1 MLYFTGFYS
10 ALQFTRCDLVRRIR
24 YPYLEGS
31 NFEQL
36 QEVPSDSSVSL
47 CQGSLLG
54 IEPAAAFLILRIV
67 TILSRRIGAMNR
79 ILGATALGLAL
90 ATSGFV
96 AAHASVPLP
105 VIQQAS
111 GLPTLA
117 PVLKKIMPAVVSIA
131 IKTRAPEAATQ
142 QRKGRDAKPAAV
154 DQQARAAGSGVVID
168 ANQGLIITNN
178 HVIDRADEITVQLAD
193 GRELTAKLV
202 GGDPDTD
209 IAVIRIPAENLTAIN
224 VGDSD
229 QVEVGDFVLAIG
241 NPFLIGQTVTS
252 GIVSGLNRTNVG
264 IEQYEN
270 FIQTDAAI
278 YPGNSGGAL
287 VNLRGDLI
295 GINTA
300 FIGATNSN
308 PGMGF
313 AIPINMARVV
323 ADRIVETGD
332 VRRGKLGITFEDP
345 TPALVREF
353 KFSVAPTTPI
363 ITKVDPGSPADAAG
377 LKAGDVVT
385 DLAGTPLRDTSQLR
399 SRLGLLW
406 VGESAELTVIRN
418 GKPTVIRATI
428 ADPQRSKSK

>member
-1 MLYFTGFYS
+1 MN
-10 ALQFTRCDLVRRIR
+10 Q
-24 YPYLEGS
+24 
-31 NFEQL
+31 
-36 QEVPSDSSVSL
+36 
-47 CQGSLLG
+47 
-54 IEPAAAFLILRIV
+54 ILR
-67 TILSRRIGAMNR
+67 
-79 ILGATALGLAL
+79 ATALGLAL
-90 ATSGFV
+90 AASGFV
-96 AAHASVPLP
+96 AANASVPLP

-111 GLPTLA
+111 GMPTLA
-117 PVLKKIMPAVVSIA
+117 PVLKKITPAVVSIA
-131 IKTRAPEAATQ
+131 VKSRAPDANTQ
-142 QRKGRDAKPAAV
+142 QRRTRDAKPAAV
-154 DQQARAAGSGVVID
+154 DQQVHAAGSGVVID
-168 ANQGLIITNN
+168 AGQGFIITNN

-209 IAVIRIPAENLTAIN
+209 IAVIKIPAENLTAIV

-252 GIVSGLNRTNVG
+252 GIISGLNRTNVG

-278 YPGNSGGAL
+278 YPGNSRGAL

-313 AIPINMARVV
+313 AIPINMARLV
-323 ADRIVETGD
+323 ADHILETGD
-332 VRRGKLGITFEDP
+332 VRRGKLGITFEDSSP
-345 TPALVREF
+345 PLVREF
-353 KFSVAPTTPI
+353 KFATPPTTPI
-363 ITKVDPGSPADAAG
+363 ITKVEAGSPADLAG

-385 DLAGTPLRDTSQLR
+385 DLGGAPVRDTSQLR
-399 SRLGLLW
+399 TRLGLLW
-406 VGESAELTVIRN
+406 VGDAAELTVVRN
-418 GKPTVIRATI
+418 GRPTVVRATI
-428 ADPQRSKSK
+428 VDQQRSKSK

>member
-1 MLYFTGFYS
+1 
-10 ALQFTRCDLVRRIR
+10 
-24 YPYLEGS
+24 
-31 NFEQL
+31 
-36 QEVPSDSSVSL
+36 
-47 CQGSLLG
+47 
-54 IEPAAAFLILRIV
+54 
-67 TILSRRIGAMNR
+67 MNQ

-90 ATSGFV
+90 ATGGLV
-96 AAHASVPLP
+96 PANASVPLP

-111 GLPTLA
+111 GMPTLA
-117 PVLKKIMPAVVSIA
+117 PVLKKITPAVVSIA
-131 IKTRAPEAATQ
+131 IKSRPPEASTQ
-142 QRKGRDAKPAAV
+142 QRKTRDAKPAAI
-154 DQQARAAGSGVVID
+154 DQQVRAAGSGVVID
-168 ANQGLIITNN
+168 ASQGLIITNN
-178 HVIDRADEITVQLAD
+178 HVIDRAEEITVQLAD

-209 IAVIRIPAENLTAIN
+209 VAVIKVPAENLTSIAI
-224 VGDSD
+224 GDSD

-313 AIPINMARVV
+313 AIPINMARIV
-323 ADRIVETGD
+323 ADHIMETGD
-332 VRRGKLGITFEDP
+332 SRRGKLGITFEDSSS
-345 TPALVREF
+345 ALVREF
-353 KFSVAPTTPI
+353 KLAAAPTAPI
-363 ITKVDPGSPADAAG
+363 ITKIDPGSPADLAG

-385 DLAGTPLRDTSQLR
+385 DLAGTPVRDTAQLR
-399 SRLGLLW
+399 TRLGLLW
-406 VGESAELTVIRN
+406 VGDSAELTVLRN
-418 GKPTVIRATI
+418 GKPTVVRATI
-428 ADPQRSKSK
+428 VDQQRSKAK

>member
-1 MLYFTGFYS
+1 
-10 ALQFTRCDLVRRIR
+10 
-24 YPYLEGS
+24 
-31 NFEQL
+31 
-36 QEVPSDSSVSL
+36 
-47 CQGSLLG
+47 
-54 IEPAAAFLILRIV
+54 
-67 TILSRRIGAMNR
+67 MNQ
-79 ILGATALGLAL
+79 ILGAVALGLAL
-90 ATSGFV
+90 ATSALV
-96 AAHASVPLP
+96 PANASVPLP

-111 GLPTLA
+111 GMPTLA
-117 PVLKKIMPAVVSIA
+117 PVLKKITPAVVSIA
-131 IKTRAPEAATQ
+131 IKSRPPEASAQ
-142 QRKGRDAKPAAV
+142 PRKTRDAKPAAI
-154 DQQARAAGSGVVID
+154 DQQVRAAGSGVVID

-178 HVIDRADEITVQLAD
+178 HVIDRAEEITVQLAD
-193 GRELTAKLV
+193 GRELVAKLI

-209 IAVIRIPAENLTAIN
+209 VAVIKVSAENLTGIAI
-224 VGDSD
+224 GDSD

-313 AIPINMARVV
+313 AIPVNMARIV
-323 ADRIVETGD
+323 ADHIMETGD
-332 VRRGKLGITFEDP
+332 SRRGKLGITFEDSS
-345 TPALVREF
+345 PALMREF
-353 KFSVAPTTPI
+353 KLAAAPSTPI
-363 ITKVDPGSPADAAG
+363 ITKIDPGSPADLAG

-385 DLAGTPLRDTSQLR
+385 DLGGTPVRDTAQLR
-399 SRLGLLW
+399 NRLGLLW
-406 VGESAELTVIRN
+406 VGDSAELTVLRN

-428 ADPQRSKSK
+428 VDQQRAKAK

>member
-1 MLYFTGFYS
+1 LK
-10 ALQFTRCDLVRRIR
+10 AW
-24 YPYLEGS
+24 
-31 NFEQL
+31 
-36 QEVPSDSSVSL
+36 
-47 CQGSLLG
+47 
-54 IEPAAAFLILRIV
+54 ILRI
-67 TILSRRIGAMNR
+67 IAIFHEGLAMNQ
-79 ILGATALGLAL
+79 ILGAAALGLAL
-90 ATSGFV
+90 AASGLV
-96 AAHASVPLP
+96 PANASVPLP

-111 GLPTLA
+111 GMPTLA
-117 PVLKKIMPAVVSIA
+117 PVLKKITPAVVSIA
-131 IKTRAPEAATQ
+131 IKSRPPEASTQ
-142 QRKGRDAKPAAV
+142 QRKTRDAKPAAI
-154 DQQARAAGSGVVID
+154 DQQVRAAGSGVVID
-168 ANQGLIITNN
+168 ASQGLIITNN
-178 HVIDRADEITVQLAD
+178 HVIDRAEEITVQLAD

-209 IAVIRIPAENLTAIN
+209 VAVIKVPAENLTSI
-224 VGDSD
+224 VIGDSD

-264 IEQYEN
+264 IEQYED

-313 AIPINMARVV
+313 AIPINMARIV
-323 ADRIVETGD
+323 ADHIMETGD
-332 VRRGKLGITFEDP
+332 SRRGKLGITFEDSS
-345 TPALVREF
+345 PALVREF
-353 KFSVAPTTPI
+353 KLAAAPSTPI
-363 ITKVDPGSPADAAG
+363 ITKIDPGSPADLAG

-385 DLAGTPLRDTSQLR
+385 DLAGTPVRDTAQLR
-399 SRLGLLW
+399 NRLGLLW
-406 VGESAELTVIRN
+406 VGDSAELTVLRS

-428 ADPQRSKSK
+428 VHQQRAKAK

>member
-1 MLYFTGFYS
+1 MTMN
-10 ALQFTRCDLVRRIR
+10 RDRRLR
-24 YPYLEGS
+24 YPGLLPFSDEG
-31 NFEQL
+31 FA
-36 QEVPSDSSVSL
+36 P
-47 CQGSLLG
+47 
-54 IEPAAAFLILRIV
+54 
-67 TILSRRIGAMNR
+67 MNR

-90 ATSGFV
+90 AASGLL

-117 PVLKKIMPAVVSIA
+117 PILKKITPAVVSIA
-131 IKTRAPEAATQ
+131 IKGRAQDVNT
-142 QRKGRDAKPAAV
+142 QRKARDAKPAAV
-154 DQQARAAGSGVVID
+154 DQQMRAAGSGVVID

-178 HVIDRADEITVQLAD
+178 HVIDRADEINVQLAD
-193 GRELTAKLV
+193 GREVVAKLV

-209 IAVIRIPAENLTAIN
+209 IAVIKIPAENLTAIV

-252 GIVSGLNRTNVG
+252 GIISGLNRTNVG

-313 AIPINMARVV
+313 AIPINMARLV
-323 ADRIVETGD
+323 ADHILETGD
-332 VRRGKLGITFEDP
+332 VRRGKLGITFEDSS
-345 TPALVREF
+345 PALVREF
-353 KFSVAPTTPI
+353 KFATPPTTPI
-363 ITKVDPGSPADAAG
+363 ITKVEPGSPADLAG

-385 DLAGTPLRDTSQLR
+385 DLGGIPVRDMAQLR
-399 SRLGLLW
+399 NRLGLLW
-406 VGESAELTVIRN
+406 VGDAAELTVMRN

-428 ADPQRSKSK
+428 ADQPRGKTK

>member
-1 MLYFTGFYS
+1 M
-10 ALQFTRCDLVRRIR
+10 
-24 YPYLEGS
+24 
-31 NFEQL
+31 
-36 QEVPSDSSVSL
+36 
-47 CQGSLLG
+47 
-54 IEPAAAFLILRIV
+54 PAFRF
-67 TILSRRIGAMNR
+67 R
-79 ILGATALGLAL
+79 
-90 ATSGFV
+90 
-96 AAHASVPLP
+96 LP

-117 PVLKKIMPAVVSIA
+117 PILKKITPAVVSIA
-131 IKTRAPEAATQ
+131 IKGRAQDVNT
-142 QRKGRDAKPAAV
+142 QRKARDAKPAAV
-154 DQQARAAGSGVVID
+154 DQQMRAAGSGVVID

-178 HVIDRADEITVQLAD
+178 HVIDRADEINVQLAD
-193 GRELTAKLV
+193 GREVVAKLV

-209 IAVIRIPAENLTAIN
+209 IAVIKIPAENLTAIV

-252 GIVSGLNRTNVG
+252 GIISGLNRTNVG

-313 AIPINMARVV
+313 AIPINMARLV
-323 ADRIVETGD
+323 ADHILETGD
-332 VRRGKLGITFEDP
+332 VRRGKLGITFEDSS
-345 TPALVREF
+345 PALVREF
-353 KFSVAPTTPI
+353 KFATPPTTPV
-363 ITKVDPGSPADAAG
+363 ITKVEAGSPADLAG

-385 DLAGTPLRDTSQLR
+385 DLGGTPVRDTSQLR
-399 SRLGLLW
+399 TRLGLLW
-406 VGESAELTVIRN
+406 VGDSAELTVVRN
-418 GKPTVIRATI
+418 GRPTVVRATI
-428 ADPQRSKSK
+428 VDQQRSKSK